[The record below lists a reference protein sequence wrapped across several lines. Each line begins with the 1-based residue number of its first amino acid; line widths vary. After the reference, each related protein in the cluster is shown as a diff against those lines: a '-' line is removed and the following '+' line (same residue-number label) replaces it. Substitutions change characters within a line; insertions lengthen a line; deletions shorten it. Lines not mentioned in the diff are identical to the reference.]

1 MTIACSSGRCGS
13 HPTRRLRR
21 GNDEAYARERRPTRK
36 IKSMIRFS
44 LPSTVALL
52 CVNVWAWQNN
62 HMDPRSWSG
71 VIINS
76 GCTPDEAFAESD
88 KCLERRGPDA
98 KLSLYDD
105 TIRQIYELDVQNQ
118 AGQYFGESVTVDGTL
133 QGNTIHVAG
142 IRKLTSIGLE
152 VGQRAPSFSA
162 RDQFGHAQN
171 LGTLKG
177 PKGTVLLF
185 FRSADW

>member
-1 MTIACSSGRCGS
+1 
-13 HPTRRLRR
+13 
-21 GNDEAYARERRPTRK
+21 
-36 IKSMIRFS
+36 
-44 LPSTVALL
+44 
-52 CVNVWAWQNN
+52 
-62 HMDPRSWSG
+62 

-76 GCTPDEAFAESD
+76 GCTADEAFSESD
-88 KCLERRGPDA
+88 KCLERRRPDA

>member
-1 MTIACSSGRCGS
+1 
-13 HPTRRLRR
+13 
-21 GNDEAYARERRPTRK
+21 
-36 IKSMIRFS
+36 MIRFS

-52 CVNVWAWQNN
+52 CVSGWAWQNN
-62 HMDPRSWSG
+62 HMDPRSWFG

-76 GCTPDEAFAESD
+76 GCTADEAFAESV

-105 TIRQIYELDVQNQ
+105 TIRQIYELDAQGQ
-118 AGQYFGESVTVDGTL
+118 AGRYFGESVTVQGTL

-142 IRKLTSIGLE
+142 IKKLTSIGLE

-162 RDQFGHAQN
+162 RDQFGHAQS
-171 LGTLKG
+171 LDSLKG
-177 PKGTVLLF
+177 SKGTVLLF

>member
-1 MTIACSSGRCGS
+1 MGPRQKHADRTG
-13 HPTRRLRR
+13 
-21 GNDEAYARERRPTRK
+21 ERHGA
-36 IKSMIRFS
+36 
-44 LPSTVALL
+44 AL
-52 CVNVWAWQNN
+52 AGAQ
-62 HMDPRSWSG
+62 D
-71 VIINS
+71 
-76 GCTPDEAFAESD
+76 
-88 KCLERRGPDA
+88 
-98 KLSLYDD
+98 
-105 TIRQIYELDVQNQ
+105 Q

-142 IRKLTSIGLE
+142 IRKLTSIGIE